1 MKQIT
6 LIIIFMTAIFSVTGQ
21 KSFHD
26 FIVEDINGN
35 EFDLSQLKGKKVLVV
50 NTASKCGFTPQYE
63 QLQKIYETYGGE
75 NFTIIG
81 FPANNFLKQ
90 EPGSNSDI
98 AEFCKINFG
107 VTFPRQSYMR
117 MWQNIK
123 VFVFFQCCGSHMVHK
138 NKGAN

>member
-63 QLQKIYETYGGE
+63 QLQKIYETY
-75 NFTIIG
+75 
-81 FPANNFLKQ
+81 
-90 EPGSNSDI
+90 
-98 AEFCKINFG
+98 
-107 VTFPRQSYMR
+107 
-117 MWQNIK
+117 
-123 VFVFFQCCGSHMVHK
+123 
-138 NKGAN
+138 